1 MPLTEQPNMILYN
14 ITIKAD
20 LDIAQELKFWIK
32 EDYLPEINSS
42 EKVIKAHLL
51 KLLGVDV
58 SDGITFCVQYHFD
71 SMSEYNSFK
80 MVEDAEFMSE
90 IMSKF
95 SDKLVLFASIL
106 SEE

>member
-1 MPLTEQPNMILYN
+1 MILYN

-20 LDIAQELKFWIK
+20 LDIVQDLKYWLK
-32 EDYLPEINSS
+32 VEHLPEVNKSD
-42 EKVIKAHLL
+42 KVLKAHLL

-58 SDGITFCVQYHFD
+58 SDGITFCVQYHFG
-71 SMSEYNSFK
+71 SMSEYNAFK
-80 MVEDAEFMSE
+80 IEEDAAFMSE

-95 SDKLVLFASIL
+95 KDKMVLFASIL